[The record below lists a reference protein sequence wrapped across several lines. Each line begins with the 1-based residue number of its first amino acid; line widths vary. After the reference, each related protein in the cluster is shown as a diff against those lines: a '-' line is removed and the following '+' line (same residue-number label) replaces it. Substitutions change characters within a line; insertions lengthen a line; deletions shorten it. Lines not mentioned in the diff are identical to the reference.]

1 MQLEAT
7 LPSGV
12 KKSFSDGN
20 IRLFSRL
27 PHPPT
32 QDFVLQTDWLPSNNS
47 RTSHFHFPNLTF
59 TFLCRSGSHDTEPGL
74 ETIQVLI
81 LVYQF
86 FFLFFSS
93 SSFQNLSVAFQRFW
107 NIWRLDL
114 FPHPNTFSGGA
125 QWRGYKAWK
134 DLRVQKESSDPCQT
148 CTVIVTTITIA
159 IIRLVKK
166 RHVCLYWIYHRKIS
180 SSQSTN
186 LHCLFQLLI
195 LYQSYNLSK

>member
-27 PHPPT
+27 PQPPT
-32 QDFVLQTDWLPSNNS
+32 QYFVLQTNWLPSNNF
-47 RTSHFHFPNLTF
+47 RTSHFHFRNLTF

-74 ETIQVLI
+74 ETIQVI
-81 LVYQF
+81 LVYQ
-86 FFLFFSS
+86 FFSS

-114 FPHPNTFSGGA
+114 FPHWKTFSGGA
-125 QWRGYKAWK
+125 EWRGYKAWK

-148 CTVIVTTITIA
+148 CTVIVAIITIA

-166 RHVCLYWIYHRKIS
+166 RHLSLLNIPLKDIIITINKPS
-180 SSQSTN
+180 
-186 LHCLFQLLI
+186 LFV
-195 LYQSYNLSK
+195 SVTDTVSKL